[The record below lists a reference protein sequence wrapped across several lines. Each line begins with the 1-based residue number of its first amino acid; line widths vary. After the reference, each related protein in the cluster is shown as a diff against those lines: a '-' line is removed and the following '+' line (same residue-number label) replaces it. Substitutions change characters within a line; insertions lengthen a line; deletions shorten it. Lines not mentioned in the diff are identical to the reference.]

1 MPPYNSIDLK
11 LEKKMIGLFHL
22 ILLHIQCFLYVDSN
36 IYTLILLSVIR
47 IQGHR
52 AELYAAR
59 VAKCLAAIDGRER
72 VNVDDL
78 KKAVSIC
85 WFGVP

>member
-1 MPPYNSIDLK
+1 M
-11 LEKKMIGLFHL
+11 
-22 ILLHIQCFLYVDSN
+22 FLYVISN
-36 IYTLILLSVIR
+36 IHTNLFNYPLFEY
-47 IQGHR
+47 QGHR

-78 KKAVSIC
+78 KKSVSIAGLV
-85 WFGVP
+85 FP

>member
-1 MPPYNSIDLK
+1 M
-11 LEKKMIGLFHL
+11 
-22 ILLHIQCFLYVDSN
+22 FLYVTST
-36 IYTLILLSVIR
+36 YKLIQYPLFEY
-47 IQGHR
+47 QGHR

-78 KKAVSIC
+78 KKSVSIF
-85 WFGVP
+85 WFCVSLLYSQTVR